1 MGKIKEII
9 KKLKRNRPEESTKN
23 RSPNGEPRKK
33 QKPAT
38 KRPILYG

>member
-23 RSPNGEPRKK
+23 RSPVESLKHYDNLGSLNL
-33 QKPAT
+33 T
-38 KRPILYG
+38 